1 MLPYLAQS
9 LSAWFAN
16 ISDTVIAPSPKI
28 KAILRAYGVHKPIHV
43 LPTGLRLRQFRRTLT
58 CARKA
63 RALRARLA
71 IAPGAKVLLFVGR
84 LGTEKN
90 VEFLVHAFEALRT
103 TRRDVH
109 FVLVGDGPMRNRLQ
123 SLVTRLALNDVVVFA
138 GPVAHGEIAPYYQA
152 ADLFVFSSLTDTQG
166 IVVLEAIATGLPVVA
181 IRDDAFTLMVKNGR
195 NGFLVRQTASP
206 IQFARPIAVLLQD
219 ERKWRKFAA
228 TSTQIARAFSEEEQA
243 RKLARLYET
252 LLRRR
257 RRQTGR

>member
-1 MLPYLAQS
+1 MERLP
-9 LSAWFAN
+9 
-16 ISDTVIAPSPKI
+16 
-28 KAILRAYGVHKPIHV
+28 
-43 LPTGLRLRQFRRTLT
+43 
-58 CARKA
+58 
-63 RALRARLA
+63 
-71 IAPGAKVLLFVGR
+71 
-84 LGTEKN
+84 
-90 VEFLVHAFEALRT
+90 
-103 TRRDVH
+103 
-109 FVLVGDGPMRNRLQ
+109 
-123 SLVTRLALNDVVVFA
+123 
-138 GPVAHGEIAPYYQA
+138 PYYQA

-206 IQFARPIAVLLQD
+206 IQFARRIAVLLQD

-228 TSTQIARAFSEEEQA
+228 TSTQFARAFSEEEQA